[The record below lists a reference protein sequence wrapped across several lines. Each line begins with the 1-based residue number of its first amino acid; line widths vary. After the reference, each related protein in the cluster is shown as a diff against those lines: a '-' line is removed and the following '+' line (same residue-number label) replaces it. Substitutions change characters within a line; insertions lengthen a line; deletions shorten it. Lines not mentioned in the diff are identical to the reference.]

1 MTRHVA
7 PGAPPSGAAS
17 TARVPLWLLTLLS
30 FSGTVGMY
38 IFLPALPYAARDLA
52 TSASEVQLTVSLYLI
67 GMAAGQVVYGPLS
80 DRFGRRPVLLAG
92 LVLYTLAGIGTVLAP
107 SATSL
112 NGLRLLQGFGGSA
125 GLVLGRAMARD
136 TAPPGEAARRLAML
150 NLMVS
155 AGPGLAP
162 VLGAAVAEAWGW
174 RAVLGSL
181 AALGTVNLLCCGWLL
196 PETRPQADAGHASW
210 ERLRHSYA
218 ALVRDRAFLCYAV
231 GGGLATTA
239 VYGLFSAAPFLFVQ
253 QLHRPAHEAGLFLT
267 LLVSGLWFGSVVAVR
282 LLRRFSAHDLLVL
295 ANRIGLLMAVL
306 FLSLALLDRLSLA
319 GVAGLMFVYA
329 LGVGVAAPTALAEA
343 VNVNPLVIGTASGL
357 YGFSQMAVG
366 AACSAVVG
374 LGTDPALSAALV
386 LVAAG
391 LVSQVAF
398 RLAAAWRTPGAASY

>member
-1 MTRHVA
+1 V
-7 PGAPPSGAAS
+7 PQPPHPAQPFGKPAA
-17 TARVPLWLLTLLS
+17 ARVPLWLLTLLS

-38 IFLPALPYAARDLA
+38 IFLPALPYAARGLQA
-52 TSASEVQLTVSLYLI
+52 SASEVQLTVSLYLI
-67 GMAAGQVVYGPLS
+67 GMAAGQLVYGPLS
-80 DRFGRRPVLLAG
+80 DRFGRRPVLLGG
-92 LVLYTLAGIGTVLAP
+92 LVLYTLAGIGTALAP
-107 SATSL
+107 SADLL
-112 NGLRLLQGFGGSA
+112 NGMRLLQGFGGSA

-162 VLGAAVAEAWGW
+162 VLGAALAEAWGW
-174 RAVLGSL
+174 RSVLVSL
-181 AALGTVNLLCCGWLL
+181 ALLGTANLLFCGWLL
-196 PETRPQADAGHASW
+196 PETRPSTDAANASW
-210 ERLRHSYA
+210 DRLRHNYA
-218 ALVRDRAFLCYAV
+218 ALVRSRAFLCYAV

-239 VYGLFSAAPFLFVQ
+239 VYGLFSSAPFLFVS

-282 LLRRFSAHDLLVL
+282 LLRRFTAHDLLVR

-306 FLSLALLDRLSLA
+306 FLAMALLDRLSLA

-343 VNVNPLVIGTASGL
+343 VNVNPAVIGTASGI

-366 AACSAVVG
+366 AACSALVG
-374 LGTDPALSAALV
+374 LGANPALSAAMV

-391 LVSQVAF
+391 LVSQTAF
-398 RLAAAWRTPGAASY
+398 WLATVTRPGPAGQR